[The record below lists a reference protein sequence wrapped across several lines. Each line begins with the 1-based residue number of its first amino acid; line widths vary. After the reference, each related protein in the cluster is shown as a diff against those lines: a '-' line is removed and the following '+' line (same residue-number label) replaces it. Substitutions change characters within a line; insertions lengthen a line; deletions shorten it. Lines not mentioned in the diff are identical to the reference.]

1 MLKIDSIRGN
11 NIYLIGDEKL
21 DPKEECMSLV
31 KGDSR
36 LFVRKTSIEGLYQY
50 GSEQLCEK
58 YMGHKKG
65 YIWASRASVMNKVFD
80 LALTEAYYK
89 SEGSYS
95 YQCCAIDLVRYEG
108 LLNEAGYEFIREPI
122 EDTEWDRHF
131 GIRKLSDFST
141 SEEVKQ

>member
-1 MLKIDSIRGN
+1 MLKIDAIRGN

-21 DPKEECMSLV
+21 NPKEECMSLV

-50 GSEQLCEK
+50 GSEQLCED

-95 YQCCAIDLVRYEG
+95 YQFCAIDLVRYED

-122 EDTEWDRHF
+122 EDTEWDRNF
-131 GIRKLSDFST
+131 AIRKLSDCST
-141 SEEVKQ
+141 SEEVKT

>member
-1 MLKIDSIRGN
+1 MLKIDAIRGN

-21 DPKEECMSLV
+21 DLEEECLSLV
-31 KGDSR
+31 KGDNR

-50 GSEQLCEK
+50 GSEQLRED

-95 YQCCAIDLVRYEG
+95 YQCCAIDLVTYED
-108 LLNEAGYEFIREPI
+108 LLNEAGYEFIREPVK
-122 EDTEWDRHF
+122 DTEWDRAF
-131 GIRKLSDFST
+131 AIRKLSECLT
-141 SEEVKQ
+141 SKEVKQ

>member
-1 MLKIDSIRGN
+1 MLKIDAIRGN

-31 KGDSR
+31 KDDSR

-50 GSEQLCEK
+50 GSEQLCED

-65 YIWASRASVMNKVFD
+65 YIWSSRASVMNKVFD

-95 YQCCAIDLVRYEG
+95 YQFCAIDLVRYED

-122 EDTEWDRHF
+122 EATEWDRHF

>member
-1 MLKIDSIRGN
+1 MLKIDAIRGN
-11 NIYLIGDEKL
+11 NIYLVGDAKL
-21 DPKEECMSLV
+21 DPKEECLSLV

-50 GSEQLCEK
+50 GSEQLSED

-95 YQCCAIDLVRYEG
+95 YQCCAIDLVRYED
-108 LLNEAGYEFIREPI
+108 LLNEAGYEFI
-122 EDTEWDRHF
+122 
-131 GIRKLSDFST
+131 
-141 SEEVKQ
+141 

>member
-11 NIYLIGDEKL
+11 NSYLIGDEKL

-50 GSEQLCEK
+50 GSEQLCED
-58 YMGHKKG
+58 YMSHKKG

-80 LALTEAYYK
+80 LAFY
-89 SEGSYS
+89 
-95 YQCCAIDLVRYEG
+95 C
-108 LLNEAGYEFIREPI
+108 FII
-122 EDTEWDRHF
+122 GFF
-131 GIRKLSDFST
+131 GVNINHSFHKT
-141 SEEVKQ
+141 TTKVETYAVCQTCGHKWKI

>member
-1 MLKIDSIRGN
+1 MLKIDAIRGN

-50 GSEQLCEK
+50 GSEQLRED

-95 YQCCAIDLVRYEG
+95 YQFCAIDLVRYED

-122 EDTEWDRHF
+122 EETEWDRQF
-131 GIRKLSDFST
+131 SIRKLSDFYT
-141 SEEVKQ
+141 SEEVKT

>member
-1 MLKIDSIRGN
+1 MLKIDAIKGN
-11 NIYLIGDEKL
+11 NIYLIGDAKL
-21 DPKEECMSLV
+21 DPKEECLSLV

-50 GSEQLCEK
+50 GSEQLSED

-65 YIWASRASVMNKVFD
+65 YIWSSRASVMNKVFD

-95 YQCCAIDLVRYEG
+95 YQCCAIDLVRYED

-122 EDTEWDRHF
+122 EDTEWDRDF
-131 GIRKLSDFST
+131 AIRKLSDCST

>member
-1 MLKIDSIRGN
+1 MLKIDAIRGN

-21 DPKEECMSLV
+21 DPKEECLSLV

-50 GSEQLCEK
+50 GSEQLSED

-95 YQCCAIDLVRYEG
+95 YQCCAIDLVRYED

-122 EDTEWDRHF
+122 EDTEWDRQF
-131 GIRKLSDFST
+131 SIRKLSDCYT
-141 SEEVKQ
+141 SEEVKT

>member
-1 MLKIDSIRGN
+1 MLKIDAIRGN

-21 DPKEECMSLV
+21 DSKEECLSLV

-50 GSEQLCEK
+50 GSEQLCED
-58 YMGHKKG
+58 YMGHNKG
-65 YIWASRASVMNKVFD
+65 YIWSSRASVMNKVFD

-95 YQCCAIDLVRYEG
+95 YQCCAIDLVRYED
-108 LLNEAGYEFIREPI
+108 LLNEAGYEFVREPI
-122 EDTEWDRHF
+122 EDTEWDRDF
-131 GIRKLSDFST
+131 AIRKLSDCST

>member
-1 MLKIDSIRGN
+1 MLKIDAIRGN
-11 NIYLIGDEKL
+11 NIYLVGDEKL
-21 DPKEECMSLV
+21 EPREDCFSLIKE
-31 KGDSR
+31 DSR
-36 LFVRKTSIEGLYQY
+36 LFAKKTTIEGLYQY
-50 GSEQLCEK
+50 GSEQLCED

-89 SEGSYS
+89 SEGSYF
-95 YQCCAIDLVRYEG
+95 YQGCAIDLVRYED

-122 EDTEWDRHF
+122 DDTEWDREF
-131 GIRKLSDFST
+131 AIRKLSDCST

>member
-1 MLKIDSIRGN
+1 MLKIDAIRGN

-21 DPKEECMSLV
+21 DPKECMSLV

-50 GSEQLCEK
+50 GSEQLCEDF
-58 YMGHKKG
+58 MSHKKG
-65 YIWASRASVMNKVFD
+65 YIWASRASVMNKVFA

-95 YQCCAIDLVRYEG
+95 YQFCAIDLVRYED

-122 EDTEWDRHF
+122 EDTEWDRQF
-131 GIRKLSDFST
+131 SIRKLSDCYT
-141 SEEVKQ
+141 SEEVKT

>member
-1 MLKIDSIRGN
+1 MLKIDAIRGN

-21 DPKEECMSLV
+21 ESREECFSLI

-50 GSEQLCEK
+50 GSEQLRED

-89 SEGSYS
+89 SESSYS
-95 YQCCAIDLVRYEG
+95 YQCCAIDLVRYED

-122 EDTEWDRHF
+122 EDTEWDRDF
-131 GIRKLSDFST
+131 AIRKLSDCST
-141 SEEVKQ
+141 SEGVKQ